1 MDSKKLAKL
10 HSIYG
15 IILAVLVLVSGV
27 CLAAS
32 ALHIFLTGDAPH
44 YSREI
49 VGQHLLYIAA
59 PLSLM
64 VLATIGGVVLD
75 WVHPLCNTER
85 LRGFQNARVRVRR
98 MSARMNISLLPC
110 EVSQSLAKEKN
121 KRRVMVA
128 VMTVFAC
135 LLAVPVIL
143 WLCDLSHFQFPYQ
156 NADVVTFLF
165 IAIPLAVTGLVAL
178 YVTTRLLEASYT
190 RELELLKGQAKVPH
204 IFEKEEEG
212 ECPLPAHKRFHLGT
226 GIRVAIL
233 TIGVAFV
240 VLGIFNGSMKDV
252 FDKAVKICMEC
263 IGLG

>member
-1 MDSKKLAKL
+1 MRLCRTERIMDSKKLAKL

-44 YSREI
+44 YSREV

-110 EVSQSLAKEKN
+110 EARSCKREKQETGHGSDDDG
-121 KRRVMVA
+121 VCLPSCSACHFVA
-128 VMTVFAC
+128 V
-135 LLAVPVIL
+135 
-143 WLCDLSHFQFPYQ
+143 
-156 NADVVTFLF
+156 
-165 IAIPLAVTGLVAL
+165 
-178 YVTTRLLEASYT
+178 
-190 RELELLKGQAKVPH
+190 
-204 IFEKEEEG
+204 
-212 ECPLPAHKRFHLGT
+212 
-226 GIRVAIL
+226 
-233 TIGVAFV
+233 
-240 VLGIFNGSMKDV
+240 
-252 FDKAVKICMEC
+252 
-263 IGLG
+263 